1 MSSDSAVGASTPTA
15 AILTPDTRCTQ
26 ISQNWWLS
34 VWSDATVA
42 AEAAGTSVSTHLY
55 LAVYFIL
62 GISVLVAGFGSGV
75 FITIGTVNAA
85 RLFYDDLATKV
96 RSTTMHDR
104 RQGW

>member
-1 MSSDSAVGASTPTA
+1 MSSDSTVGASTDRC
-15 AILTPDTRCTQ
+15 ILTPDTRCTQ

-104 RQGW
+104 RQG